1 MRYINMS
8 TNHQLKNCLFDFLS
22 NRTFTGYEFKDLRT
36 LFINHYPEFSAK
48 KYYAKIYQ
56 IIRELA
62 TIGLILIDSRTCT
75 YKYSSNYER
84 IELLNLITINES
96 NNDIKMSLALENDR
110 VLAEITRISN
120 ELFIYQRYLKQFPS
134 LSEIINDLIKV
145 KKKEIYLLKC
155 ELVAVKNMIE
165 AC

>member
-84 IELLNLITINES
+84 IELLSLISINES
-96 NNDIKMSLALENDR
+96 NSDIKMSLALENDR

-120 ELFIYQRYLKQFPS
+120 ELSIYQRYLKQFPL
-134 LSEIINDLIKV
+134 LSEIIHDLIKV
-145 KKKEIYLLKC
+145 KKKEICLLKC

>member
-1 MRYINMS
+1 MS

-22 NRTFTGYEFKDLRT
+22 NRTFSGYEFKDLRT
-36 LFINHYPEFSAK
+36 LFISQYPEFSAK

-62 TIGLILIDSRTCT
+62 LLNLILIDSRSCT

-84 IELLNLITINES
+84 IDILDLIAMNEFNS
-96 NNDIKMSLALENDR
+96 DIKTDLALESDR
-110 VLAEITRISN
+110 VITEIKKINN
-120 ELFIYQRYLKQFPS
+120 ELSIYQRYLQRFPT
-134 LSEIINDLIKV
+134 LSEIIRNLIKI
-145 KKKEIYLLKC
+145 KENEIGLLKC
-155 ELVAVKNMIE
+155 ELTARKNMIE

>member
-1 MRYINMS
+1 MS

-22 NRTFTGYEFKDLRT
+22 NRTFSGYEFKDLRT
-36 LFINHYPEFSAK
+36 LFINQYPEFSAK

-62 TIGLILIDSRTCT
+62 LINLILIDSRSCT

-84 IELLNLITINES
+84 IDILDLIAINEF
-96 NNDIKMSLALENDR
+96 NCDIKTDLAFESDR
-110 VLAEITRISN
+110 VISEIKKINN
-120 ELFIYQRYLKQFPS
+120 ELSIYQSYLQRFPS
-134 LSEIINDLIKV
+134 HSEIIRNLV
-145 KKKEIYLLKC
+145 KTKEKEIGLLKC
-155 ELVAVKNMIE
+155 ELTAIKNMIE